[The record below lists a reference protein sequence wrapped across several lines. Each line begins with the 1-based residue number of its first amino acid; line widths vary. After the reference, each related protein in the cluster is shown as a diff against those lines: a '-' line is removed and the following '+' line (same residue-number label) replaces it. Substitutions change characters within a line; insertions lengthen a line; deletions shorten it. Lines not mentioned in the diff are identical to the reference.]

1 MKTMKKIF
9 AVCLAL
15 MMTVSCIP
23 SVYAAERMEAPVDP
37 ALIDELSAVILEECR
52 SGVMFNYNYDYSPWE
67 LTVYLAGQEP
77 VELWIPETAV
87 ETIAWLEAN
96 CTITE

>member
-23 SVYAAERMEAPVDP
+23 SVYAADRVAAPPEPVDP
-37 ALIDELSAVILEECR
+37 ALIDEAKVGS
-52 SGVMFNYNYDYSPWE
+52 
-67 LTVYLAGQEP
+67 LTVYKYD
-77 VELWIPETAV
+77 
-87 ETIAWLEAN
+87 
-96 CTITE
+96 ITNAEKDGVWDSSWSALV

>member
-23 SVYAAERMEAPVDP
+23 SVYAADHVAAPPEPVDT
-37 ALIDELSAVILEECR
+37 ALIDEAKVGS
-52 SGVMFNYNYDYSPWE
+52 
-67 LTVYLAGQEP
+67 LTVYKYD
-77 VELWIPETAV
+77 I
-87 ETIAWLEAN
+87 TI
-96 CTITE
+96 

>member
-37 ALIDELSAVILEECR
+37 ALIDEAKVGS
-52 SGVMFNYNYDYSPWE
+52 
-67 LTVYLAGQEP
+67 LTVYKYD
-77 VELWIPETAV
+77 
-87 ETIAWLEAN
+87 
-96 CTITE
+96 ITNGATRS